1 MASSLNSSLSAL
13 APITTGL
20 TALSNLLLVSPQ
32 KTVGYQ
38 PQYVPGS
45 LAQVPPTIVFHYE
58 GEQTATL
65 ESDITDHYIENN
77 TAIQDQIALRP
88 EMISTH
94 GFIGEVNDIFPL
106 SLPNNINIVSK
117 LTILSAYT
125 PGLTTT
131 ALIAYNEAFQLY
143 QIAANAANAAISAVS
158 SLNQSNGENV
168 IGSSGLGAGVSNN
181 GKISGNQNKQQTYF
195 QLFYGYWRSRT
206 LFTVQTP
213 WAVFQNMAIKSLRA
227 IQDAETNVITDFEV
241 TFKMIRTAQSA
252 ISTSAVTQARL
263 TNQSATATNL
273 GTSSATAAP
282 TLSLTS
288 GLSSMGVA

>member
-181 GKISGNQNKQQTYF
+181 GKISG
-195 QLFYGYWRSRT
+195 YWRSRT